1 MKHLDLFE
9 LDKKIEIM
17 DVGAAVMNE
26 IPIYSNLINNKIG
39 NLNAFEGDERQI
51 EKLKLKYKD
60 SIKLFNE
67 FLFDGSD
74 QDLYLAD
81 PASGMTSLFK
91 PNEKVLNFF
100 NSFSDFGKIEE
111 IKKIKTSKLN
121 DIKELPLIDFAKLDI
136 QGSELTVLKNGNLK
150 LAKCLAIQVEV
161 SYVCLYE
168 NQPTFGDIDLWMRES
183 GYIPHRFMDI
193 KRWSITPTIFNDNPR
208 FPGNQ
213 LLESDII
220 YIKHPFR
227 TEQLDDEQLKKLILL
242 SHYCFK
248 SYDLSVF
255 FILEL
260 EKRKILKK
268 DIFKNYIA
276 NVKFFNNENR
286 K

>member
-9 LDKKIEIM
+9 LNQKIEIM
-17 DVGAAVMNE
+17 DVGATDINE
-26 IPIYSNLINNKIG
+26 TPVYSSLINNKIG

-60 SIKLFNE
+60 GIKLFTE

-74 QDLYLAD
+74 QYLHLAA
-81 PASGMTSLFK
+81 PESGMTSIFK

-100 NSFSDFGKIEE
+100 NSFNHFGKINE
-111 IKKIKTSKLN
+111 IKKIKTSKLD
-121 DIKELPLIDFAKLDI
+121 DIEKLPLIDFAKLDI

-161 SYVCLYE
+161 SFVCLYE
-168 NQPTFGDIDLWMRES
+168 NQPTFGEVDLWMRES
-183 GYIPHRFMDI
+183 GYTPHRFIDI
-193 KRWSITPTIFNDNPR
+193 KRWSIAPTIFNDNPR
-208 FPGNQ
+208 VPGNQ

-220 YIKHPFR
+220 YIKDPFS
-227 TEQLDDEQLKKLILL
+227 TEHLDNEQLKKLILL

-260 EKRKILKK
+260 EKRKILEK

-276 NVKFFNNENR
+276 NISKFT
-286 K
+286 

>member
-9 LDKKIEIM
+9 LNQKIEIM
-17 DVGAAVMNE
+17 DVGAAAINE
-26 IPIYSNLINNKIG
+26 APIYLSLINNKIG

-51 EKLKLKYKD
+51 EKLKLKYD
-60 SIKLFNE
+60 DNIELFTE

-74 QDLYLAD
+74 QDLYLAT
-81 PASGMTSLFK
+81 PESGMTSLFK

-100 NSFSDFGKIEE
+100 NTFSYHGKISE

-121 DIKELPLIDFAKLDI
+121 DIEKLPLIDFAKLDI

-168 NQPTFGDIDLWMRES
+168 NQPTFGEVDLWMREN
-183 GYIPHRFMDI
+183 GYTPHRFIDI
-193 KRWSITPTIFNDNPR
+193 KKWSITPTIFNDNPR
-208 FPGNQ
+208 VPGNQ

-220 YIKHPFR
+220 YIKDPFR
-227 TEQLDDEQLKKLILL
+227 TELLDDEQLKKLILL

-260 EKRKILKK
+260 EKRKILEK
-268 DIFKNYIA
+268 DIFKNYIT
-276 NVKFFNNENR
+276 NIRKFP
-286 K
+286 